1 MQVLLS
7 QGRRAGRLRARLE
20 MAPRACGGITRVTRS
35 GSLSPSPARP
45 PPFLARG
52 SHTRAG
58 QSRARLVARASVL
71 APGAHIRKN
80 GSKCLVIALA
90 PGNVARHTSAAQAG
104 ARLGSA
110 RRRRTSQPPVLLCVQ
125 GPHAGPAGGRL
136 APAWRP
142 VGPDSDC
149 AQESLRGGARGW
161 GGPGRWSAEFA
172 TIPPNLST
180 SPPAT
185 PSALALQ
192 SQVRA
197 LTRIRSR

>member
-90 PGNVARHTSAAQAG
+90 PGMWPCILRPR
-104 ARLGSA
+104 RLGPGSALPAAAAHRSRLSYSASKDPTRAPPGAASPQPGGQWARTATA
-110 RRRRTSQPPVLLCVQ
+110 RRNLCEAELGGGEGQAAGVQNSLQFPRISPRLRLPPLRLWLCKV
-125 GPHAGPAGGRL
+125 RF
-136 APAWRP
+136 
-142 VGPDSDC
+142 
-149 AQESLRGGARGW
+149 AR
-161 GGPGRWSAEFA
+161 
-172 TIPPNLST
+172 
-180 SPPAT
+180 
-185 PSALALQ
+185 
-192 SQVRA
+192 
-197 LTRIRSR
+197 